1 MERVD
6 GGRRAET
13 EVSAPRQRRME
24 IFVDSINAA
33 TTTASDTGGRPVT
46 AMADLTSQD
55 FLKLLVT
62 QLTYQDPLEPMGNEE
77 LLRQIS
83 SIREIELSTTLSDS
97 LRNLTGQQHF
107 SSVSGMIGQHV
118 TTVPDE
124 VGATVSGV
132 VVGVRF
138 TSSGEA
144 VLVLSNGVETPLQQ
158 VAGIQSPLRAAEA
171 LVGQHVIGVDRQDPG
186 DPRAVEG
193 VVTSVRVD
201 EQGEPVLEL
210 DSGDALRMR
219 DLVGAAQE
227 APV

>member
-1 MERVD
+1 ME
-6 GGRRAET
+6 
-13 EVSAPRQRRME
+13 
-24 IFVDSINAA
+24 SINAA
-33 TTTASDTGGRPVT
+33 TLSGSGSGASS
-46 AMADLTSQD
+46 ASSMAQLTSQD
-55 FLKLLVT
+55 FLQLLVA

-107 SSVSGMIGQHV
+107 ASASGLIGRHV
-118 TTVPDE
+118 TTVPDA

-138 TSSGEA
+138 FGSGEA

-158 VAGIQSPLRAAEA
+158 VAEIQSPVRAAEA
-171 LVGQHVIGVDRQDPG
+171 LVGQHVIGIDRQDPT

-193 VVTSVRVD
+193 VVMGVRVD
-201 EQGEPVLEL
+201 EQGDPILEL
-210 DSGDALRMR
+210 DTGDALRMR

-227 APV
+227 AAA